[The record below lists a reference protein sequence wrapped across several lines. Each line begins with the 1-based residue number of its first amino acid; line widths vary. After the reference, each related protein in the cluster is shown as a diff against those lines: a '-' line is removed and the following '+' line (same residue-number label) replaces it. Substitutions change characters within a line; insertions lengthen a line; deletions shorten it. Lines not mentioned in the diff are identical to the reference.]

1 MTPDDE
7 DLDSWD
13 DATATLMFRLL
24 VVADVIGLLV
34 LALLFGH
41 F

>member
-1 MTPDDE
+1 MTPDD
-7 DLDSWD
+7 DRDSWNEP
-13 DATATLMFRLL
+13 TATLMLRLV

-34 LALLFGH
+34 LVARFGH